1 MLPSTRETR
10 SSFKSKPII
19 GLVAALN
26 TPITEAVGK
35 KQSAKKRVAPFKY
48 KTRAVSKSLA
58 MGSAPV
64 GLASPVNGF
73 RVTGQSTSA
82 ALRESSLELPP
93 TQTARLRRIN

>member
-1 MLPSTRETR
+1 
-10 SSFKSKPII
+10 
-19 GLVAALN
+19 
-26 TPITEAVGK
+26 
-35 KQSAKKRVAPFKY
+35 
-48 KTRAVSKSLA
+48 
-58 MGSAPV
+58 V